1 MTELHIGNLPLD
13 VRDTELFD
21 MFEKYRRNGDILG
34 IKVMRP
40 KFGNRATFA
49 FVMFESAQDAKEA
62 CGGRDGIKFAD
73 NFITVTLSK
82 AALRDAGLDDR
93 RGGRE
98 DRQGGRDDRQGGRD
112 DRRGGRDERRDRGG
126 FADDGSSRD
135 RKQRE
140 AENKRTRRRPGW
152 DHCVFIDG
160 LPSGI
165 TSQELED
172 AIAAVFPDPNVNLQ
186 RPRRNEMEKGTLR
199 RGTMWFPTLE
209 AAENAITAL
218 NGTQISTASGE
229 TSTMAIRM
237 APPRQDRG
245 RNAERKAEQKPGD
258 RKDARSRSP
267 AERGNVSVDGAEA
280 STTSVAP
287 ASVAPALV
295 PAASSAVTD
304 EDDWGADMDAPA
316 PAAPV
321 EDVVLQEDAD
331 EEIAA
336 PTPAPAPAGAPTPAS
351 AAVDYE
357 SMSFKELQAACKKAG
372 IKASGKKT
380 DLIARLNEGN

>member
-40 KFGNRATFA
+40 KQGNRATFA

-73 NFITVTLSK
+73 NFISVGYSK
-82 AALRDAGLDDR
+82 AARRDAGFDDR
-93 RGGRE
+93 R
-98 DRQGGRDDRQGGRD
+98 GGRD
-112 DRRGGRDERRDRGG
+112 DRRGGRDDRRGGRDDRRDRGG

-140 AENKRTRRRPGW
+140 PENKPTRRRPGW

-165 TSQELED
+165 TSRELED
-172 AIAAVFPDPNVNLQ
+172 AIATVFQDPNVRLQ
-186 RPRRNEMEKGTLR
+186 KPRRNEASEGGQR
-199 RGTMWFPTLE
+199 RATMWFPTLE
-209 AAENAITAL
+209 AAENTITAL
-218 NGTQISTASGE
+218 NGTEISSAAGG
-229 TSTMAIRM
+229 TSTMSLRM
-237 APPRQDRG
+237 APPRQERG
-245 RNAERKAEQKPGD
+245 RNAEQKPGD
-258 RKDARSRSP
+258 RKGDRSRSP
-267 AERGNVSVDGAEA
+267 AERGNASVDAPEPHP
-280 STTSVAP
+280 TSVAP
-287 ASVAPALV
+287 APVAPALV
-295 PAASSAVTD
+295 PAASSAGAD
-304 EDDWGADMDAPA
+304 EDDWGADVDAPP

-336 PTPAPAPAGAPTPAS
+336 PAPAPATAAAPAPAS

-380 DLIARLNEGN
+380 DLIERLKENN